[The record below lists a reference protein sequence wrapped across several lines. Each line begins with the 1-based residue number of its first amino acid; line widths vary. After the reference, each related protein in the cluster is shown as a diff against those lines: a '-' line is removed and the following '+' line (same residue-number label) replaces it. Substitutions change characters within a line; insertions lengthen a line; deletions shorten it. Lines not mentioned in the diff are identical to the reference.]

1 MPHTDTWD
9 ASFEALPTDSN
20 YVYEVDNYIRQ
31 LKLAIRERMAKDHY
45 MAIAGT
51 DADHGEHVKVTLRVG
66 SAPSAVADKGFLY
79 AKDVSAKAEL
89 FYRDEDGDEVQLTN
103 AGKQKT
109 DLETIF
115 ELIYPIGSIYLSV
128 VDTNPA
134 TLFGFGT
141 WEAFGAGKT
150 LVGIDATD
158 TDFDTVEETGG
169 EKTHALTEAE
179 LAEHNHDGLP
189 VHSSATVVGTTS
201 TGYWRIDSNSTI
213 GETGNAGSG
222 TAHNNLQ
229 PYIVTY
235 MWKRTA

>member
-1 MPHTDTWD
+1 
-9 ASFEALPTDSN
+9 
-20 YVYEVDNYIRQ
+20 
-31 LKLAIRERMAKDHY
+31 MAKDHY

-51 DADHGEHVKVTLRVG
+51 DADHGEHSKVTLRVG
-66 SAPSAVADKGFLY
+66 AAPTQAADKGMLY

-89 FYRDEDGDEVQLTN
+89 FYRDEDGDEVQLTD

-115 ELIYPIGSIYLSV
+115 ELIYPIGSIYISI
-128 VDTNPA
+128 VDTDPN
-134 TLFGFGT
+134 TLFGYGTWAAFGT
-141 WEAFGAGKT
+141 GRT

-169 EKTHALTEAE
+169 EKTHALIEAE
-179 LAEHNHDGLP
+179 LAEHDHAGLP
-189 VHSSATVVGTTS
+189 VNSSATVVGTDT
-201 TGYWRIDSNSTI
+201 TGYWRIDSNVT
-213 GETGNAGSG
+213 TGKTGKTGSG

-229 PYIVTY
+229 PYIVVY